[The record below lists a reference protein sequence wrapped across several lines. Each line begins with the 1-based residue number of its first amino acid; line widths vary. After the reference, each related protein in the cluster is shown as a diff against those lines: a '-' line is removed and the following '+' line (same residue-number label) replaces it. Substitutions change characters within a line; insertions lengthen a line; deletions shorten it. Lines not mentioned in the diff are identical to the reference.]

1 MCGGLYCKLL
11 LILLSV
17 MVSTCL
23 ISATISKKWIVINI
37 TIAFSTLV
45 HDKAVRVEAVS
56 HNYVEVGLWQM
67 YSCNHTTSR
76 SAPVSPD
83 GFHGNLS
90 DPVDVTSCITASTNK
105 FSSVVRWLGVSYQ
118 TTEGTLLAQTV
129 PNYLLN
135 IRFIVVAGACF
146 SFLCLVA
153 LGFYYASD
161 VRFKKIKGIFAGMWG
176 VFTVLTLVGI
186 TTCHMLLLRWL
197 LQLGSNIEMQCQGHS
212 QADRSN
218 ITCAFKTEVPM
229 VALLNALALTLCIV
243 VVVILTADVCCRRP
257 RRLPEYVGMPMELV
271 DFGPVVCPADSEEDV
286 QRFRNK
292 AGTSCDDGAS
302 TSNQPD

>member
-1 MCGGLYCKLL
+1 MDC
-11 LILLSV
+11 
-17 MVSTCL
+17 
-23 ISATISKKWIVINI
+23 
-37 TIAFSTLV
+37 
-45 HDKAVRVEAVS
+45 DKHNHRLFYVVRVEAVS

-118 TTEGTLLAQTV
+118 TTEG
-129 PNYLLN
+129 
-135 IRFIVVAGACF
+135 ACF

-176 VFTVLTLVGI
+176 VFT
-186 TTCHMLLLRWL
+186 
-197 LQLGSNIEMQCQGHS
+197 
-212 QADRSN
+212 
-218 ITCAFKTEVPM
+218 
-229 VALLNALALTLCIV
+229 ALALTLCIV